1 MARNAQPDA
10 DDLFADTRMS
20 FGDHIEDL
28 QASHAPHRV
37 RHRHGGE
44 HAIASQCCTI
54 MRPSNRPWK
63 EFKQKRLFELA
74 MI

>member
-28 QASHAPHRV
+28 RKHLMRAIIGFVVAMVASFTFSSYVLDFIQKPIVKAL
-37 RHRHGGE
+37 
-44 HAIASQCCTI
+44 
-54 MRPSNRPWK
+54 N
-63 EFKQKRLFELA
+63 EFKERV
-74 MI
+74 